1 MPQFMLVYR
10 GEPTDLSAMTPAE
23 GKAVL
28 DRWQV
33 WMKKVGPALKD
44 VGAPFGD
51 SMSLVDNGKTRSAA
65 ASAGYSIVEA
75 KDLAHARKLAES
87 HSYLSEGKGNYAIDI
102 YALKPVP
109 FEA

>member
-1 MPQFMLVYR
+1 MLVYR
-10 GEPTDLSAMTPAE
+10 GEPTDMSAMTPE
-23 GKAVL
+23 QGKAVL

-33 WMKKVGPALKD
+33 WMNKVGKALAD
-44 VGAPFGD
+44 VGAPFGE
-51 SMSLVDNGKTRSAA
+51 STSLVDNGKTRSAA

-75 KDLAHARKLAES
+75 NDMAHAKKLAES

-109 FEA
+109 FET